1 MLENELTSLFKKKKK
16 KDKGKGKNYIIL
28 PDLHELYP

>member
-16 KDKGKGKNYIIL
+16 GKGKNYIIL
-28 PDLHELYP
+28 PYLHELYP

>member
-16 KDKGKGKNYIIL
+16 DKGKGKKYIIL
-28 PDLHELYP
+28 PYLHELYS